1 MAAPVNIQ
9 TPSKTWELSLYEL
22 HRSPQEAI
30 MDGTEVAVS
39 PRSLHSELMCPICL
53 DMLKNTM
60 TTKECLHR
68 FCSDCI
74 VTALRSGNKECPT
87 CRKKLV
93 SRRSLRRDS
102 NFDALISKI
111 YPSRDE
117 YEAHQRRVLDRLN
130 RLHNKEALSSSIEEG
145 LRQQARY
152 RSERNHR
159 VKKQTQ
165 ESDNTTFSGGE
176 DNGDARSHLSHDSAP
191 SHTPHPCGQT
201 PSEAGPSRKRPR
213 VSDDGSGPEADSGSP
228 TPPMRRHKEG
238 PASEIELVFR
248 PHPQLVH
255 DQDYNQTR
263 YVKTTANATVDHLSK
278 YLALRIALEDRQTNG
293 ETEEGGGGEDR
304 GAEGGEQG
312 GGGESGR
319 AAAGGGGGGEGSSLS
334 NISEKQYTIY
344 IMTRGGQFSTLNGSL
359 TLELVN
365 EKYWK
370 VRRPLEL
377 YYAPTKDQQQPQPQ
391 QQPQQKSPP
400 SQRDG

>member
-1 MAAPVNIQ
+1 MAAPINIQ

-22 HRSPQEAI
+22 HRTPQEVI
-30 MDGTEVAVS
+30 VDGTEVAVS

-68 FCSDCI
+68 FCSECI

-117 YEAHQRRVLDRLN
+117 YEAHQRSVLERLN

-159 VKKQTQ
+159 VKKPTQ

-176 DNGDARSHLSHDSAP
+176 DNGDSRSHLSHDSAP
-191 SHTPHPCGQT
+191 SNAPHPRGQT
-201 PSEAGPSRKRPR
+201 PPEAGPSRKRGR
-213 VSDDGSGPEADSGSP
+213 ASDDGSGPEADSGSP
-228 TPPMRRHKEG
+228 TPPLRRRKEG

-255 DQDYNQTR
+255 AQDYNQTR

-278 YLALRIALEDRQTNG
+278 YLALRIALEDRRADGEAEDRAREEAGGEERGGTEGKG
-293 ETEEGGGGEDR
+293 ETEGP
-304 GAEGGEQG
+304 
-312 GGGESGR
+312 SKS
-319 AAAGGGGGGEGSSLS
+319 GEGTSLN

-370 VRRPLEL
+370 VRKPLEL
-377 YYAPTKDQQQPQPQ
+377 YYAPTMDQQQPQPQ
-391 QQPQQKSPP
+391 QKSPP
-400 SQRDG
+400 PQKEG

>member
-1 MAAPVNIQ
+1 MAAPINIQ

-117 YEAHQRRVLDRLN
+117 YEAHQRRVLERLN

-152 RSERNHR
+152 RNHR
-159 VKKQTQ
+159 VKKPTQ

-191 SHTPHPCGQT
+191 SHIPHPPGQT

-213 VSDDGSGPEADSGSP
+213 ASDDGSGPEADSGSP
-228 TPPMRRHKEG
+228 TPPPRCHKEG

-248 PHPQLVH
+248 PHPELV
-255 DQDYNQTR
+255 QAEDYNQTR

-278 YLALRIALEDRQTNG
+278 YLALRIALEDRQTKV
-293 ETEEGGGGEDR
+293 ETGDRGREEGGRGEEIGAGGET
-304 GAEGGEQG
+304 GGT
-312 GGGESGR
+312 
-319 AAAGGGGGGEGSSLS
+319 AGSGEGSSLS
-334 NISEKQYTIY
+334 TISEKQYTIY

-370 VRRPLEL
+370 VRKPLEL
-377 YYAPTKDQQQPQPQ
+377 YYAPTKEQQQQQP

-400 SQRDG
+400 PQREGVQ

>member
-22 HRSPQEAI
+22 QRSPQEAI

-117 YEAHQRRVLDRLN
+117 YEAHQRRVLERLN

-152 RSERNHR
+152 RNHR
-159 VKKQTQ
+159 VKKPTQ

-191 SHTPHPCGQT
+191 SHAPHPPDRT
-201 PSEAGPSRKRPR
+201 PSEAGPSRKRAR
-213 VSDDGSGPEADSGSP
+213 ASDDGSGGEADSGSP
-228 TPPMRRHKEG
+228 TPPLRRHKEG
-238 PASEIELVFR
+238 PGSEIELVFR

-255 DQDYNQTR
+255 AQDYNQTR

-278 YLALRIALEDRQTNG
+278 YLALRIALEDVQTGRQTEAGGG
-293 ETEEGGGGEDR
+293 ETE
-304 GAEGGEQG
+304 GA
-312 GGGESGR
+312 
-319 AAAGGGGGGEGSSLS
+319 AGGGEGSSLS

-344 IMTRGGQFSTLNGSL
+344 ILTRGGQFSTLNGSL

-370 VRRPLEL
+370 VRKPLEL
-377 YYAPTKDQQQPQPQ
+377 YYAPTKDQQPPPPPPQQPQP
-391 QQPQQKSPP
+391 KSPP
-400 SQRDG
+400 PPPPPPPPPQREA

>member
-117 YEAHQRRVLDRLN
+117 YEAHQRRVLERLN
-130 RLHNKEALSSSIEEG
+130 RMHNKEALSSSIEEG

-152 RSERNHR
+152 RNHR
-159 VKKQTQ
+159 VKKPTQ

-176 DNGDARSHLSHDSAP
+176 DNVDVRSHLSHDS
-191 SHTPHPCGQT
+191 TPHPRCQT

-213 VSDDGSGPEADSGSP
+213 ASDDGSGAEADSGSP
-228 TPPMRRHKEG
+228 TPPLRRLKEG
-238 PASEIELVFR
+238 LASEIELVFR
-248 PHPQLVH
+248 PHPQLVNS
-255 DQDYNQTR
+255 QDYNQTR

-278 YLALRIALEDRQTNG
+278 YLALRIALEDRGQ
-293 ETEEGGGGEDR
+293 EEGGK
-304 GAEGGEQG
+304 AEERE
-312 GGGESGR
+312 GESGGT
-319 AAAGGGGGGEGSSLS
+319 AGGGEGSSLS
-334 NISEKQYTIY
+334 NVSEKQYTIY

-370 VRRPLEL
+370 VRKPLEL
-377 YYAPTKDQQQPQPQ
+377 YYAPTKDQQQPQ
-391 QQPQQKSPP
+391 QPPEPKSPP
-400 SQRDG
+400 SI

>member
-1 MAAPVNIQ
+1 MAAPVNVQ

-30 MDGTEVAVS
+30 VDGTEVAVS

-117 YEAHQRRVLDRLN
+117 YEAHQRSVLERLN

-152 RSERNHR
+152 RNHR
-159 VKKQTQ
+159 VKKPTQ

-176 DNGDARSHLSHDSAP
+176 DNGDSRSHLSHDSAP
-191 SHTPHPCGQT
+191 SNTPHPSGQT
-201 PSEAGPSRKRPR
+201 PPEAGPSRKRQR
-213 VSDDGSGPEADSGSP
+213 ASDYGSGPEADSESP
-228 TPPMRRHKEG
+228 TPPLRRTKER

-255 DQDYNQTR
+255 AQDYNQTR

-278 YLALRIALEDRQTNG
+278 YLALRIALEDRRADG
-293 ETEEGGGGEDR
+293 EAEDRGREEEGGGQR
-304 GAEGGEQG
+304 GAEGG
-312 GGGESGR
+312 GENGATSR
-319 AAAGGGGGGEGSSLS
+319 SGEGSSLS

-344 IMTRGGQFSTLNGSL
+344 ITTRGGQFSTLNGSL

-370 VRRPLEL
+370 VRKPLEL
-377 YYAPTKDQQQPQPQ
+377 YYAPTKEQQQPQAP
-391 QQPQQKSPP
+391 PPPRQKSPP
-400 SQRDG
+400 PQDG

>member
-9 TPSKTWELSLYEL
+9 APSKTWELSLYEL

-117 YEAHQRRVLDRLN
+117 YEAHQRRVIERLN

-152 RSERNHR
+152 RNHR
-159 VKKQTQ
+159 VKKPTQ
-165 ESDNTTFSGGE
+165 ESDNTTYSGGE
-176 DNGDARSHLSHDSAP
+176 DNGDSRSHLSHDSAP

-201 PSEAGPSRKRPR
+201 PPEAGPSRKRPR
-213 VSDDGSGPEADSGSP
+213 PSEDGSGPEVDSESP
-228 TPPMRRHKEG
+228 TPPLRRHKEG
-238 PASEIELVFR
+238 PSSEIELVFR

-255 DQDYNQTR
+255 AQDYNQTR

-278 YLALRIALEDRQTNG
+278 YLALRIALEDRRP
-293 ETEEGGGGEDR
+293 ERDPEDR
-304 GAEGGEQG
+304 GREEAGGEEVRAEGEGGEN
-312 GGGESGR
+312 
-319 AAAGGGGGGEGSSLS
+319 EGTGNAEGTRLS
-334 NISEKQYTIY
+334 NVSEKQYTIY

-370 VRRPLEL
+370 VRKPLEL
-377 YYAPTKDQQQPQPQ
+377 YYAPTKEQ
-391 QQPQQKSPP
+391 QQPQQQQPP
-400 SQRDG
+400 TPQREA